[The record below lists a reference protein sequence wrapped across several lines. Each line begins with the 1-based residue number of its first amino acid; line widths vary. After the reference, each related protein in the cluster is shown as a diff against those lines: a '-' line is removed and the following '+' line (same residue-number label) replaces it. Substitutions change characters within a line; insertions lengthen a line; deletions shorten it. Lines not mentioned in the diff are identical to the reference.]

1 MKFRPEDIRVMKRF
15 FEKIVSGVFKSTS
28 IKNKLKISYAV
39 IIFIVLIPSITS
51 VMFSNILAERYDR
64 LINNVDNANNLSRI
78 VKSDINKEIWD
89 IVSGKKDFAEGSQYL
104 IIDDIYSGLEVLNQN
119 ASEKETRQLIEVAK
133 RAMSTLN
140 NYVDRLGRQIGQ
152 NAPVSENE
160 KLLEEIRG
168 VSVLVYDV
176 IQEFIFS
183 EIQSIARANEKL
195 QQLGTVTT
203 ILEIA
208 IFLLAIVFA
217 VYTFASVAEN
227 ISDPILKLKNLSVKI
242 AKGDLEA
249 RAEPIDV
256 DELRDLARS
265 LNIMAGRI
273 RGLIDENM
281 EELRNL
287 QKSEMKALQA
297 QIKPHF
303 IYNTFDAIICLAES
317 GNNEEVVNV
326 AMALSNFFRI
336 SLSKG
341 REWITVRQ
349 EVEHV
354 KSYLTIQRVRY
365 EGILDYSIEV
375 DETLLDC
382 PILKL
387 LLQPLVENAL
397 YHGVKFR
404 RTRGGLIALKG
415 WTEHQK
421 ICFSVEDNG
430 IGIEPDRL
438 ELIRQKLKSGDV
450 SDDIGYGMFNVNKRI
465 RLYYETDRG
474 LEIESEIGH
483 GTRVSFR
490 VPLRSEQNV

>member
-1 MKFRPEDIRVMKRF
+1 MKRF

-119 ASEKETRQLIEVAK
+119 ASEKETRQIIEVAK

-140 NYVDRLGRQIGQ
+140 NYVDRLGLQIGQ
-152 NAPVSENE
+152 DAPVSENE

-183 EIQSIARANEKL
+183 EIQSIARANERL

-203 ILEIA
+203 ILEIV

-265 LNIMAGRI
+265 LNVMAGRI

-490 VPLRSEQNV
+490 VPLRSERNV